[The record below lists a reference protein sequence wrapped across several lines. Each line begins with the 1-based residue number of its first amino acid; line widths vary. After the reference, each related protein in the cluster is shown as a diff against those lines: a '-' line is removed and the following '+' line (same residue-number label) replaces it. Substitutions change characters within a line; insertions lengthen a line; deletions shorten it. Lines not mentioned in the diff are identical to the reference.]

1 MSGGMALAVGGL
13 CAAAYLLT
21 LFSTAQSRST
31 DFFFKTRAQESAHST
46 IIIGIDQRSYREL
59 LPQYG
64 AMTRWPRT
72 LYGEVVRALQKAGA
86 RVIVFDM
93 FFDAPSPE
101 DSAVATA
108 FREAGNII
116 LPVEA
121 QGPGKPNPY
130 PGVAQEFEVFI
141 RSTNLIHESA
151 VAEGIVNV
159 TTDPDSVVR
168 SLPLLLRASSENV
181 PALALTAVAQ
191 FIRRPTVL
199 DAPSTNSTLFGAGRA
214 IPLLATNSMSINFL
228 GPPVGPERK
237 GPFPIIPFVDVLNG
251 AFDQSF
257 VKDKI
262 VLIGLTVRGLE
273 EFSTPTTS
281 NTKMWGVEVLGNA
294 IETILSE
301 RYVVPASRTI
311 TVVVIFLMAALAAWL
326 VTLSSPFWATI
337 GSLILLGLYVLIAG
351 AFFDAGIL
359 LNLIYPPSAFL
370 CAFGLVMAYRVVD
383 EQAEQQKIRELM
395 GQYLSPTVS
404 QWVLQDPDKLQLGG
418 QTQDITVLFS
428 DIRGFTTLA
437 HTLPPQELVSLLNE
451 YMTVMSRIV
460 FKHDGVVDKFIGD
473 AIMAFWNA
481 PMPQP
486 DHARRA
492 CQTALEMISALRE
505 LQADWKRRSMPMFA
519 IGIGINSGPAV
530 VGNVGSL
537 ERLQYTVLGDTTNVA
552 SRLEGL
558 GMMYGVPI
566 VIGETTRKEAGP
578 AFEYRELD
586 VVAVKGRDE
595 PLVVYEVMGLAGQL
609 DHEHVQ
615 MLDRYQCGLHLY
627 RSRRWSEAQAV
638 FRDIQVQAPDDGPTA
653 LYLHRSTEFCANPP
667 PADWN
672 GVHVA
677 KTK

>member
-1 MSGGMALAVGGL
+1 MALAVG
-13 CAAAYLLT
+13 CLLT
-21 LFSTAQSRST
+21 IAYFFSFFSTAQSRST
-31 DFFFKTRAQESAHST
+31 DFFFKSRPDDSAHST
-46 IIIGIDQRSYREL
+46 VIVGIDQQSYREL
-59 LPQYG
+59 LPQFG
-64 AMTRWPRT
+64 AMTSWSRT
-72 LYGEVVRALQKAGA
+72 LYGDVVRALRKAGA

-101 DSAVATA
+101 DSIVATA
-108 FREAGNII
+108 LHQAGNVI

-121 QGPGKPNPY
+121 QGPGRPNPY

-141 RSTNLIHESA
+141 RSTKLLHDSA

-168 SLPLLLRASSENV
+168 SLPLLLRVGSENV
-181 PALALTAVAQ
+181 PSLALTAVAR
-191 FIRRPTVL
+191 FIRRPAVL
-199 DAPSTNSTLFGAGRA
+199 DAPPTNSIIFGAGRA
-214 IPLLATNSMSINFL
+214 LPLLDTNSMLINFF
-228 GPPVGPERK
+228 GQSVGPERK

-251 AFDQSF
+251 AFDQSL

-301 RYVVPASRTI
+301 RYLMPASRTM
-311 TVVVIFLMAALAAWL
+311 TVVLIFLMAALAACL
-326 VTLSSPFWATI
+326 VTLSRPSWATI
-337 GSLILLGLYVLIAG
+337 GSVMLLGLYVFIAG
-351 AFFDAGIL
+351 VFFDAGIL
-359 LNLIYPPSAFL
+359 LNLIYPPSAL
-370 CAFGLVMAYRVVD
+370 LISFGLVMAYRVVY
-383 EQAEQQKIRELM
+383 EQGEQRKIRELM

-437 HTLPPQELVSLLNE
+437 HTLAPQALVSLLNE

-460 FKHDGVVDKFIGD
+460 FKHDGVLDKYIGD

-492 CQTALEMISALRE
+492 CQTALEMISALRA
-505 LQADWKRRSMPMFA
+505 LQADWKRRGLPPFEV
-519 IGIGINSGPAV
+519 GIGINSGPAV
-530 VGNVGSL
+530 VGNIGSL
-537 ERLQYTVLGDTTNVA
+537 ERLQYTALGDTTNVA

-558 GMMYGVPI
+558 GKMYGVPI

-586 VVAVKGRDE
+586 LVAVKGRDK
-595 PLVVYEVMGLAGQL
+595 PLVVYEVFVPVGQL
-609 DHEHVQ
+609 DHEQARV
-615 MLDRYQCGLHLY
+615 LERYRCGLDLY
-627 RSRRWSEAQAV
+627 RARRWSEAQAV
-638 FRDIQVQAPDDGPTA
+638 FQDIQIKAPDDGPTA
-653 LYLHRSTEFCANPP
+653 LYLHRSSEFCANPP
-667 PADWN
+667 PGDWN
-672 GVHVA
+672 GVYVA